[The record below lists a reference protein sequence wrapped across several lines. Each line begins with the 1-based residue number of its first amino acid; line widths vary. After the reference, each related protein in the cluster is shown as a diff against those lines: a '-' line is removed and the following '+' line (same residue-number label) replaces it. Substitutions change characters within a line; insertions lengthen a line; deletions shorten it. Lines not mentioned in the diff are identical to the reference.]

1 MKNKTIKF
9 FCILITFLFLFG
21 IVPQNVL
28 AGVHGSYISTL
39 DSTRC
44 INPDAVKLNDNVIIS
59 VYTGSGGDG
68 YIKTLTITLNG
79 SVTSTIDTWVFDI
92 GVSKDIKVDCRNN
105 LIAIAYLNSS
115 NELFIKTFTI
125 SVSGHISKTFLD
137 TYHISNY
144 IRIDDLMFLTYENQL
159 GLTATMGAG
168 GSFKGRNAFFV
179 ININDNGLIGSVYL
193 DWAHK
198 KTSGQTYNVS
208 SMCSSYI
215 GKDYELVLIVTLFK
229 YTAMLSNISLI
240 VFNVSDSQV
249 TGKYYYNETVVSS
262 ASPNYNNSEL
272 IKTYT
277 GEFSNKF
284 SFACAYE
291 DITFYVSIINFEI
304 LHTGI
309 VGTDF
314 YVYRWIGQYLG
325 GLLKINEN
333 STHVEIA
340 LFGGAS
346 NSINLYRINI
356 SIYTNIAV
364 GSVLTH
370 VYNTGISLFYCI
382 SLFSRVGVIVSITSR
397 TSTGLILSMFNFPNY
412 DTTQEEQPEEIPTE
426 NTFYINIIDGMTSN
440 PISGVLN
447 YCFIGAVIDGTYI
460 ISIQSDLF
468 TGYYCNGNGIFN
480 NPFQLNVNFIEG
492 TYHWL
497 NISCL
502 IYNGIVFNNYSQN
515 ILFTSGLIHTVI
527 LYTYGYGEY
536 SNENIITMWNDPE
549 AIFGIR
555 TDKTTYIYPEQIR
568 IQYMF
573 PSIETLQKHGKGTSS
588 FKIGA
593 RDSGILTL
601 WDEGSSRQKTYLP
614 PFSYDLQWHNL
625 TPFIPFHTGDGYDKF
640 SVAIVEEVAWWLPG
654 AVYTYAYVHINIYED
669 GTGYVPHGNFTTIV
683 PPEPVIGE
691 YTHIYFNANNN
702 GTVVITHVN
711 TGQITD
717 RVDFDKP
724 VGDGFITRIFNRNGQ
739 YLATLYVYTGVI
751 RIPVDTLTFYVNGTG
766 ENYEDW
772 GYGTEYLMVEENK
785 LIAGYDWLNIMYKT
799 LKNNTVITIDSPRNS
814 RAPFSTVINNI
825 TGRNYKIF
833 LPSWCAIGEWNVT
846 MLATETLYD
855 TFHIVA
861 EENNYCEFISN
872 SYLIENPVDLYIRH
886 TKRVKVIFLYDNI
899 SYGEK
904 IYFNETNL
912 PEGYFGVRDTSFFTP
927 GLWTVQLWET
937 NDRTERKLISEDS
950 AYFNYGKT
958 IVSGQGGIVFSLNAP
973 FTYIAGTILTLIC
986 LIIPALLIKTTN
998 MQSDI
1003 LKYVPLFSGIFGF
1016 ILSCL
1021 IGFFP
1026 WYAIFGLILILVIV
1040 LAVIYQSK
1048 KG

>member
-1 MKNKTIKF
+1 M
-9 FCILITFLFLFG
+9 ITVFLFLFG
-21 IVPQNVL
+21 VIPQNAI
-28 AGVHGSYISTL
+28 AGPYNSYIYPV
-39 DSTRC
+39 DSTRGV
-44 INPDAVKLNDNVIIS
+44 NPSVIRLNNNVIVT
-59 VYTGSGGDG
+59 VYSGSGGDG
-68 YIKTLTITLNG
+68 YIRTMGVSSNG
-79 SVTSTIDTWVFDI
+79 SVNSIIDTWIFDI
-92 GVSKDIKVDCRNN
+92 GIVKDAKISFRNN
-105 LIAIAYLNSS
+105 LIVIAYLNSS
-115 NELFIKTFTI
+115 NELFIRTFRI
-125 SVSGHISKTFLD
+125 YSSGNIAKTFLD
-137 TYHISNY
+137 TYHVSNY
-144 IRIDDLMFLTYENQL
+144 VRIDDLICLNYENQFT
-159 GLTATMGAG
+159 LTATKG
-168 GSFKGRNAFFV
+168 GNGGNLNGRNGFHV
-179 ININDNGLIGSVYL
+179 ININDNGIIVSVYL

-198 KTSGQTYNVS
+198 KISGQTDNIS

-215 GKDYELVLIVTLFK
+215 GSNYELILVATLFR
-229 YTAMLSNISLI
+229 YTALLSNISLV

-249 TGKYYYNETVVSS
+249 THKYYYNKSS
-262 ASPNYNNSEL
+262 VISSSGVTYNNTEL
-272 IKTYT
+272 IKTSI

-284 SFACAYE
+284 VFAYSHF
-291 DITFYVSIINFEI
+291 DITVYISIITFEV
-304 LHTGI
+304 LNNGI
-309 VGTDF
+309 IGTDF
-314 YVYRWIGQYLG
+314 YIYHYSSTQTIS
-325 GLLKINEN
+325 GLLKINET
-333 STHVEIA
+333 STAIEIA
-340 LFGGAS
+340 LFSGS
-346 NSINLYRINI
+346 TNNLYLYRINI
-356 SIYTNIAV
+356 SKETNL
-364 GSVLTH
+364 VLTG
-370 VYNTGISLFYCI
+370 VPVKAYYIGISLFY
-382 SLFSRVGVIVSITSR
+382 SVATFSHTGVIIAIICRTTNSIA
-397 TSTGLILSMFNFPNY
+397 LSMFNFPNY
-412 DTTQEEQPEEIPTE
+412 DFTQEEQPEEIPTE
-426 NTFYINIIDGMTSN
+426 NTFYIKLIDGTTGA
-440 PISGVLN
+440 PISGAVN
-447 YCFIGAVIDGTYI
+447 YCFVGPLIEGTYAVGI
-460 ISIQSDLF
+460 ESDLW
-468 TGYYCNGNGIFN
+468 TGYYCSRAGIFT
-480 NPFQLNVNFIEG
+480 NPFKLEIDFIEG
-492 TYHWL
+492 SYHWL
-497 NISCL
+497 NISCFKTYGVTF
-502 IYNGIVFNNYSQN
+502 INYSQK
-515 ILFTSGLIHTVI
+515 ILFTSGTLHTVI

-536 SNENIITMWNDPE
+536 SNGNTITMWNDPE

-573 PSIETLQKHGKGTSS
+573 PTIETLQKHGKGLNS

-601 WDEGSSRQKTYLP
+601 WEEKSSRQKTYLP

-625 TPFIPFHTGDGYDKF
+625 TPFVPFHTVDGYDKF

-654 AVYTYAYVHINIYED
+654 VVYTYAYVYINIYED
-669 GTGYVPHGNFTTIV
+669 GTGYVPHGNFTSIV
-683 PPEPVIGE
+683 PAEPVIGE

-724 VGDGFITRIFNRNGQ
+724 VGNGFITRIFNRNGQ
-739 YLATLYVYTGVI
+739 YLATLYVYTGIV
-751 RIPVDTLTFYVNGTG
+751 RTSVDTLIFYVNGTG

-825 TGRNYKIF
+825 TGRNYRIF

-872 SYLIENPVDLYIRH
+872 SYVIGNPVDLYIRH
-886 TKRVKVIFLYDNI
+886 TKRVKVIFLYDDI

-904 IYFNETNL
+904 IYFDETNL

-958 IVSGQGGIVFSLNAP
+958 IVSGHGGIVFSLQAP

-986 LIIPALLIKTTN
+986 LIIPALLIKSTN
-998 MQSDI
+998 TQSEI

-1026 WYAIFGLILILVIV
+1026 WYAIFGLILTLVVV